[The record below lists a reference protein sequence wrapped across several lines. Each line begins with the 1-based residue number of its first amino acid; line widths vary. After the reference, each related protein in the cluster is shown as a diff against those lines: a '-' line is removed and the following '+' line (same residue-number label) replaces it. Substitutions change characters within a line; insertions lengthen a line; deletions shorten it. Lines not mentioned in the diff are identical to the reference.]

1 MNKEDT
7 PDYWHKLGRI
17 YHEQGNAKAA
27 EEAYLK
33 ALQIDDKL
41 LRTINNLGLLYLR
54 AGRQKEAMG
63 LIAKGLIYAQKQ
75 WADEKKDSL
84 AEEWA
89 LILNSR
95 SQLALDDDKF
105 DEAQKWS
112 KLVVKLQPMGAG
124 LSNLSVALAGM
135 NRYEE
140 AGRSQ
145 QLGLQRHG
153 INGPIHTWIGQ
164 KLATPYSSTQLH
176 TEICNL
182 ASSLLRKDPLRLDA
196 WVLMTARLGMEP
208 KIWEGPILP
217 WEQHWDGRY
226 VAHLVIWDE
235 QGYGDAMQCFRW
247 VQDACKLAD
256 RVTLLLRESLLELV
270 KQRLS
275 LPKHCDIKVQEAPGF
290 PKDINAVHCPLM
302 SLPVV
307 LSHANSKHIKIQ
319 SRVKRRTV
327 LRSNWMKEHK
337 KRNNS
342 EIPKKKV
349 GLVWAAGPKADRD
362 AERSSRLRCIPGEL
376 LIEQAMHWSDSWNL
390 ELISLQLGSAS
401 EVANKWIKDGRM
413 MQIDDGGDWLS
424 TALLIEKVDLVVSVD
439 TAMVHLAGCLG
450 IPCILLLNNLH
461 DWRWLNND
469 NLVPWYPG
477 LQVLRNK
484 EKACWDQLL
493 IQLECLIGELI
504 K

>member
-7 PDYWHKLGRI
+7 PDYWHKLGRL

-27 EEAYLK
+27 EKAYLK

-41 LRTINNLGLLYLR
+41 LRTINNLALLYLR

-63 LIAKGLIYAQKQ
+63 LIAKGLNHAQKQ

-95 SQLALDDDKF
+95 CQLALDNDRF
-105 DEAQKWS
+105 DEARKWS
-112 KLVVKLQPMGAG
+112 KLVLKLQPMGTG

-140 AGRSQ
+140 AGRGQ
-145 QLGLQRHG
+145 QLGLKRHRM
-153 INGPIHTWIGQ
+153 IGPIHTWIGK
-164 KLATPYSSTQLH
+164 KLTTPYSSTQLH

-182 ASSLLRKDPLRLDA
+182 ASSLLRNNPLRLDA

-208 KIWEGPILP
+208 KVWEGSILP
-217 WEQHWDGRY
+217 WEKLWDGRY
-226 VAHLVIWDE
+226 IDHLVIWDE

-247 VQDACKLAD
+247 IQEACKRAD

-275 LPKHCDIKVQEAPGF
+275 LPKYCDIKLQEASGF
-290 PKDINAVHCPLM
+290 PKDINAQHCPM
-302 SLPVV
+302 MALPVA
-307 LSHANSKHIKIQ
+307 LSRANAKHITIK
-319 SRVKRRTV
+319 SRAKARTV
-327 LRSNWMKEHK
+327 LKSNWTQK
-337 KRNNS
+337 KKDRKNT
-342 EIPKKKV
+342 ETQKKKV

-376 LIEQAMHWSDSWNL
+376 LIERAFQWADSYNL
-390 ELISLQLGSAS
+390 ELLSLQLGSAS
-401 EVANKWIKDGRM
+401 EVASKWVEDGRV
-413 MQIDDGGDWLS
+413 MQLHADGDWLS
-424 TALLIEKVDLVVSVD
+424 TAKLVEKLDLVVSVD
-439 TAMVHLAGCLG
+439 TAMVHLAGNLG
-450 IPCILLLNNLH
+450 VPCILLLNYLY
-461 DWRWLNND
+461 DWRWLNNGK
-469 NLVPWYPG
+469 LIPWYPG
-477 LQVLRNK
+477 LQVLRN
-484 EKACWDQLL
+484 EEEACWDDLLLQLDS
-493 IQLECLIGELI
+493 LIGEFF